1 MVTHLLEAAYQREVY
16 HKVDQGESLNAPTL
30 NEIMLN
36 VYKQFF
42 GDAVDMTEG
51 AD

>member
-36 VYKQFF
+36 VYKQFLE
-42 GDAVDMTEG
+42 MQ
-51 AD
+51 